1 MNLVEMT
8 VPELGESVAE
18 ATVARWLVA
27 EGETVALDQIICELD
42 SDKASIEV
50 PAEAGGVL
58 VARLAAEGDTLAIG
72 APLCRID
79 TAAVAATATP
89 SSVAAGSAAEQTKP
103 LTADSDN
110 KAQPGGHPSPAAAR
124 LLREHDLS
132 PAAVSGSGRGGRITH
147 ADAQAAVN
155 QHQESLEKPSSEAV
169 SPASRPAAVPAMS
182 SEQAAEKEPRR
193 EKMTSLR
200 KTIARRLVAVKNET
214 AMLTTFNEVDM
225 SAVMAL
231 RSRYKEAFK
240 ARYEVNLGFMSFF
253 TAASCQALQAFPA
266 VNAQIDGDEIVY
278 FDHCDIGVAVSSER
292 GLVVPVVRQAD
303 SLSLDQMEREI
314 LRLAKKAR
322 DNKISIEDLRG
333 GTFTITNGGVFGSM
347 LSTPIINA
355 PQCAILGLHNI
366 VERPVAIKGEVQIR
380 PIMYLALSYD
390 HRLIDGKEAVS
401 FLVRVKELIE
411 DPARLLLRI

>member
-1 MNLVEMT
+1 MSQVEMS
-8 VPELGESVAE
+8 VPELGESVSE

-27 EGETVALDQIICELD
+27 EGEAVELDQIVCELD
-42 SDKASIEV
+42 SDKASVEV
-50 PAEAGGVL
+50 PAEAAGVL
-58 VARLAAEGDTLAIG
+58 VARLVSEGETVDVG
-72 APLCRID
+72 SPLCRID
-79 TAAVAATATP
+79 TAASP
-89 SSVAAGSAAEQTKP
+89 SAKAPESPRAEAETDK
-103 LTADSDN
+103 AKSSDSPH
-110 KAQPGGHPSPAAAR
+110 ASPAAAR

-132 PAAVSGSGRGGRITH
+132 PADVSGSGRGGRITH
-147 ADAQAAVN
+147 ADAQAAV
-155 QHQESLEKPSSEAV
+155 
-169 SPASRPAAVPAMS
+169 ASQSKAPDPAAPTPKA
-182 SEQAAEKEPRR
+182 EQASAAESSPPSGPRR
-193 EKMTSLR
+193 EKMSSLR

-231 RSRYKEAFK
+231 RSRYKTAFK
-240 ARYEVNLGFMSFF
+240 ERYDVNLGFMSFF

-266 VNAQIDGDEIVY
+266 VNAQIEGDEVLY

-292 GLVVPVVRQAD
+292 GLVVPVVRGAEAMQ
-303 SLSLDQMEREI
+303 LDEIEREI

-366 VERPVAIKGEVQIR
+366 VERPVAIAGEVHIR

>member
-1 MNLVEMT
+1 MSQVEMT
-8 VPELGESVAE
+8 VPELGESVSE

-27 EGETVALDQIICELD
+27 EGEAVTLDQIICELD
-42 SDKASIEV
+42 SDKASVEV
-50 PAEAGGVL
+50 PAEAAGVL
-58 VARLAAEGDTLAIG
+58 VARLVPEGETVAVG
-72 APLCRID
+72 SPLCRID
-79 TAAVAATATP
+79 TAASAAASP
-89 SSVAAGSAAEQTKP
+89 APAPEAAAAGQSTSGNESPHA
-103 LTADSDN
+103 
-110 KAQPGGHPSPAAAR
+110 SPAAAR

-147 ADAQAAVN
+147 ADAQAAVAG
-155 QHQESLEKPSSEAV
+155 QAAAPE
-169 SPASRPAAVPAMS
+169 PAAAAATSQTAAAPAAKDS
-182 SEQAAEKEPRR
+182 PESGPRR
-193 EKMTSLR
+193 EKMTALR

-231 RSRYKEAFK
+231 RSRYKTAFK
-240 ARYEVNLGFMSFF
+240 ERYDVNLGFMSFF

-266 VNAQIDGDEIVY
+266 VNAQIEGDEVLY

-292 GLVVPVVRQAD
+292 GLVVPVVRGAEALQ
-303 SLSLDQMEREI
+303 LDEIEREI

-366 VERPVAIKGEVQIR
+366 VERPVAIAGEVKIR